1 MTDLRTL
8 AQAVVDARA
17 AWLAVADAAPS
28 RARAVDSNEWRAML
42 TAEGNLRYAVHDTT
56 TSKCADVLLTAL
68 DAERA
73 QGYARAMGEV
83 DSLLQQRVQ
92 AHRDAMLDRMP
103 QYAHDIRQGAREEAT
118 EIREW
123 LSRRLL
129 AEARIE
135 RVGAILSDEGCDCYC
150 DCDSDGHNADCDLCL
165 ACRIDREVSP

>member
-28 RARAVDSNEWRAML
+28 RARAVDSDEWRAML

-56 TSKCADVLLTAL
+56 TSKCADVLLAAL

-83 DSLLQQRVQ
+83 VERCEAGMSHHGGYLSPRSRGVYHAFEDV
-92 AHRDAMLDRMP
+92 ADW
-103 QYAHDIRQGAREEAT
+103 ARE
-118 EIREW
+118 
-123 LSRRLL
+123 RLPAA
-129 AEARIE
+129 AER
-135 RVGAILSDEGCDCYC
+135 D
-150 DCDSDGHNADCDLCL
+150 
-165 ACRIDREVSP
+165 

>member
-28 RARAVDSNEWRAML
+28 RARAVDSDEWRAML

-68 DAERA
+68 DAADA

-83 DSLLQQRVQ
+83 VERADHSADYTGWSDYALG
-92 AHRDAMLDRMP
+92 HRDAHERL
-103 QYAHDIRQGAREEAT
+103 AVWARE
-118 EIREW
+118 
-123 LSRRLL
+123 RLPAA
-129 AEARIE
+129 AER
-135 RVGAILSDEGCDCYC
+135 D
-150 DCDSDGHNADCDLCL
+150 
-165 ACRIDREVSP
+165 